1 MKLIRSHSN
10 ESRLIFS
17 CWVALWAFTAFRL
30 TIGPPLVYG
39 QESALS
45 APVSKVE
52 RKNKAPISGD
62 ILRVIIPRPVETTLK
77 NGLRVLILE
86 DHRFPTVSL
95 QLHIGGAG
103 ALFEPA
109 TLPGLANTT
118 AQMLREGTTTRT
130 SKQIAEEIERLGATV
145 SAASGFGSTDAVLSA
160 SGLSENFDAWFSLT
174 VDVLL
179 NPTFPAEEL
188 AKLKQRMRAQ
198 LRQQR
203 SAPNFLV
210 RERFNRA
217 VFGNHPAAVISATP
231 QSVDSFTPE
240 ILMKWH
246 RESYA
251 PQNAILAIAGDVRAS
266 QVVSKLDQWFAPWHE
281 NTFKQTLPSNPV
293 PLDGRKV
300 YLVDRPDSVQTTIA
314 LGNIAIDRRSSDY
327 LPMVV
332 LNYVLGGGPA
342 ARLFLNLREEKGYT
356 YGVYSDFTA
365 VQYPGPWS
373 AGGAMRTEVTANALT
388 EFFNEIRRIR
398 DEKVSETELAAAR
411 RAITASF
418 ALSLEQPSRILNF
431 AVTREIYGLPDDY
444 WQTYPAKILLVSADD
459 VQRVARKYLNP
470 DKMQL
475 VAVGD
480 GRKIRAALEKY
491 GSVEIYD
498 SNGNPAPAFDP
509 ENK

>member
-10 ESRLIFS
+10 SSLLVLS
-17 CWVALWAFTAFRL
+17 YGVALWALTAL
-30 TIGPPLVYG
+30 PPTLGPTLVYG
-39 QESALS
+39 RDSALS

-62 ILRVIIPRPVETTLK
+62 ILRVIIPRPTETTLK

-86 DHRFPTVSL
+86 DHRFPIVSL
-95 QLHIGGAG
+95 ELHIGGAG
-103 ALFEPA
+103 ALFEPPS
-109 TLPGLANTT
+109 LPGLANTT
-118 AQMLREGTTTRT
+118 AQMLREGTKTRT

-145 SAASGFGSTDAVLSA
+145 GAASGFGSTDAVLSA
-160 SGLSENFDAWFSLT
+160 SGLSENFDAWISLT
-174 VDVLL
+174 VDMLL

-188 AKLKQRMRAQ
+188 AKLKQRLRAQ

-231 QSVDSFTPE
+231 ESVDSFTPE
-240 ILMKWH
+240 ILLKWH

-266 QVVSKLDQWFAPWHE
+266 QLVSKLDQWFAHWRE
-281 NTFKQTLPSNPV
+281 TSVKQTLPPNPV

-327 LPMVV
+327 LPMVI
-332 LNYVLGGGPA
+332 LNYVIGGGPA
-342 ARLFLNLREEKGYT
+342 ARLFLKLREEKGYT
-356 YGVYSDFTA
+356 YGVYSSFTA
-365 VQYPGPWS
+365 LQYPGPWS
-373 AGGAMRTEVTANALT
+373 AGGDVRTEVTANALR

-398 DEKVSETELAAAR
+398 DEKISSAELAAAR

-431 AVTREIYGLPDDY
+431 AVTRATYGLPDDY
-444 WQTYPAKILLVSADD
+444 WETYPAKIQSVSADD
-459 VQRVARKYLNP
+459 VQRAARRYLDP
-470 DKMQL
+470 DHMQI

-480 GRKIRAALEKY
+480 GHKIRAALEKY
-491 GSVEIYD
+491 GSVEMYD
-498 SNGNPAPAFDP
+498 GNGNPAPDF
-509 ENK
+509 NR

>member
-1 MKLIRSHSN
+1 
-10 ESRLIFS
+10 
-17 CWVALWAFTAFRL
+17 
-30 TIGPPLVYG
+30 
-39 QESALS
+39 
-45 APVSKVE
+45 
-52 RKNKAPISGD
+52 
-62 ILRVIIPRPVETTLK
+62 
-77 NGLRVLILE
+77 
-86 DHRFPTVSL
+86 
-95 QLHIGGAG
+95 
-103 ALFEPA
+103 
-109 TLPGLANTT
+109 
-118 AQMLREGTTTRT
+118 
-130 SKQIAEEIERLGATV
+130 
-145 SAASGFGSTDAVLSA
+145 
-160 SGLSENFDAWFSLT
+160 
-174 VDVLL
+174 
-179 NPTFPAEEL
+179 
-188 AKLKQRMRAQ
+188 
-198 LRQQR
+198 
-203 SAPNFLV
+203 
-210 RERFNRA
+210 
-217 VFGNHPAAVISATP
+217 
-231 QSVDSFTPE
+231 
-240 ILMKWH
+240 MKWH

-266 QVVSKLDQWFAPWHE
+266 QLLSKLDQWFAHWHE
-281 NTFKQTLPSNPV
+281 NGFKQTLPSNPV

-327 LPMVV
+327 LPMMV

-398 DEKVSETELAAAR
+398 DEKVSEAELAAAR

-444 WQTYPAKILLVSADD
+444 WETYPAKILSVSAVD
-459 VQRVARKYLNP
+459 VQRVARRYLNP

-480 GRKIRAALEKY
+480 GRKIRAALERY

-498 SNGNPAPAFDP
+498 SNGNPAPDFNP
-509 ENK
+509 

>member
-1 MKLIRSHSN
+1 L
-10 ESRLIFS
+10 F
-17 CWVALWAFTAFRL
+17 ALWTLAAFRL
-30 TIGPPLVYG
+30 TTGPTFLYG
-39 QESALS
+39 QESAS
-45 APVSKVE
+45 STAVSKVE
-52 RKNKAPISGD
+52 RKNKAPISRD
-62 ILRVIIPRPVETTLK
+62 ILRVALPGPVETRLQ

-86 DHRFPTVSL
+86 DHRFPTVSV

-109 TLPGLANTT
+109 NLPGLANVT
-118 AQMLREGTTTRT
+118 AQMLREGTKART
-130 SKQIAEEIERLGATV
+130 GKQIAEEIERLGATV
-145 SAASGFGSTDAVLSA
+145 GAASGFGSTDAVLSA

-179 NPTFPAEEL
+179 NPAFPAEEL
-188 AKLKQRMRAQ
+188 AKLKQRLQAQ

-203 SAPNFLV
+203 AAPNFLV

-217 VFGNHPAAVISATP
+217 VFGKHPAAVISATP
-231 QSVDSFTPE
+231 QSIDAFTPE

-251 PQNAILAIAGDVRAS
+251 PQNAILAIAGDVRAP
-266 QVVSKLDQWFAPWHE
+266 QLIGKLDQWFAHWQE
-281 NTFKQTLPSNPV
+281 SSFKPTLPSNPV
-293 PLDGRKV
+293 PVDARTV

-327 LPMVV
+327 IPMVV
-332 LNYVLGGGPA
+332 LNYILGGGPA

-373 AGGAMRTEVTANALT
+373 AGGDMRTEVTANALT

-398 DEKVSETELAAAR
+398 DEKVTEAELVAAR

-418 ALSLEQPSRILNF
+418 ALSLEQPSRVLHF
-431 AVTREIYGLPDDY
+431 AVTREIYRLPDDY
-444 WQTYPAKILLVSADD
+444 WESYPAQIMLVSADD

-470 DKMQL
+470 ETMQL

-480 GRKIRAALEKY
+480 GRKIRPALEKY
-491 GSVEIYD
+491 GPVEIYD
-498 SNGNPAPAFDP
+498 SSGNPAPGFFNP
-509 ENK
+509 